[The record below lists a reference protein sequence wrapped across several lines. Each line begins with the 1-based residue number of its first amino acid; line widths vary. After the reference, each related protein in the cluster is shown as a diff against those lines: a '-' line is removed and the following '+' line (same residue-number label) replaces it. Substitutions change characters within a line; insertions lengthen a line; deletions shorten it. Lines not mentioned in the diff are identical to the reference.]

1 MMKWLLLPVALTISA
16 IAAFY
21 SIYGLVAIFAAAV
34 IPIIVMG
41 VALEIGKLVSVVYL
55 HQYWEHTKLLL
66 KSYLIVAVAL
76 LMFITSLGIFGF
88 LSKAHV
94 EQASLSEEQVAL
106 IDQLQDKEIR
116 SELKIDRWEKELN
129 KLLNNEDTRVD
140 TLIGNEQEQLNN
152 IYDRIEREKNT
163 ANKAY
168 NEKVKTIN
176 DTITGFGSNARKT
189 EQIEIANAELKKTI
203 NDIDSK
209 YNDEIEELQ
218 QVIKGYRNQVTEK
231 TGDID
236 IKIEELETRIESEQ
250 KIIDGVIEEKA
261 VYEKQYRA
269 LEAEVGPIKYIAE
282 LIYGETDKSLLEDA
296 VRWVIIILVIVFDPL
311 AVALLIAWNDIIKR
325 ENPTRPKPIPRKPEP
340 TLNELAEKKTEE
352 PEEVEHWLE
361 EEPKVPV
368 EDEPEIDKDY
378 EKDTY
383 HNILGTRVKANPKTL
398 KEFMTETPDFFAQLA
413 DEMGGRVDY
422 DSEAAQINVPDDVL
436 EQLPD
441 GTYRKKVSRTRI

>member
-34 IPIIVMG
+34 IPIIIMG

-55 HQYWEHTKLLL
+55 HQYWEETKLLL

-94 EQASLSEEQVAL
+94 EQASLSEEQIAL
-106 IDQLQDKEIR
+106 IEQLEDKEIR
-116 SELKIDRWEKELN
+116 SELKIERWEKELT

-152 IYDRIEREKNT
+152 IYDRIEREKNS
-163 ANKAY
+163 ANEAY
-168 NEKVKTIN
+168 NQKVRTIN
-176 DTITGFGSNARKT
+176 ETITGFGSNARKT

-203 NDIDSK
+203 NDIDAK
-209 YNDEIEELQ
+209 YKDEISELQ
-218 QVIKGYRNQVTEK
+218 DVIKGYRNQVTEK
-231 TGDID
+231 TDDID

-250 KIIDGVIEEKA
+250 KIIDVVIEEKA

-311 AVALLIAWNDIIKR
+311 AFALLIAWNDIIKR
-325 ENPTRPKPIPRKPEP
+325 ESPRPKPKPKEPEP

-352 PEEVEHWLE
+352 PE
-361 EEPKVPV
+361 KV
-368 EDEPEIDKDY
+368 EPEIDKDY
-378 EKDTY
+378 EKNTY
-383 HNILGTRVKANPKTL
+383 HNVLGVKVKENPKTL
-398 KEFMTETPDFFAQLA
+398 KEFMKETPDFFAQLA
-413 DEMGGRVDY
+413 DEMGGRIDY
-422 DSEAAQINVPDDVL
+422 DSEAAQIEVPEDVL